1 MIGFYVAN
9 LLPPATPLQFNLQ
22 TPCGT
27 WSFQQVPNFGQAH
40 QAVLQGATTNTYTTT
55 FPLPVSGPSS
65 LKDAAFEEVVPICL
79 AASFVTGAAV
89 TIKHSL
95 AASSIQFITVGP
107 HLPRDRGVAN
117 PAACVDTFAEFIAF
131 VERFVAQ
138 YRALDPVEKLKL
150 LMHFFIDATA
160 CWSLENLYL
169 SGSTLLQVVADT
181 EKSMGRTFAS
191 VHAAQRN
198 QGRATSP
205 GFYDFLAGAANRTN
219 IAPLTHDVVK
229 VRNSLVHAGTLQ
241 SASLPTQADAAVPI
255 AEAMHWFDQYV
266 YAILNLGPVPVNR
279 YPVRLLTDGINSFS
293 F

>member
-1 MIGFYVAN
+1 MIGFYVVN

-27 WSFQQVPNFGQAH
+27 WEFQQVPNFRQVH
-40 QAVLQGATTNTYTTT
+40 PAVLQGATANTYTMS
-55 FPLPVSGPSS
+55 FRLPVNGPPS
-65 LKDAAFEEVVPICL
+65 LKDAAFEELVPICL
-79 AASFVTGAAV
+79 AASFVTGASV

-95 AASSIQFITVGP
+95 EASSIQFITVGP
-107 HLPRDRGVAN
+107 HFPRDRGLAN
-117 PAACVDTFAEFIAF
+117 PAACVNTFAEFIAF

-138 YRALDPVEKLKL
+138 YRTLDAVEKLRL

-181 EKSMGRTFAS
+181 EKSTGRPFAS
-191 VHAAQRN
+191 AHAAQRN
-198 QGRATSP
+198 QGRPTNP
-205 GFYDFLAGAANRTN
+205 GFFDLLAGAANRIS

-266 YAILNLGPVPVNR
+266 YAILGLGSVPVNR
-279 YPVRLLTDGINSFS
+279 YPVHLFTHGINSFS